1 MANKAI
7 KAIIIM
13 LIICFSLIISTPM
26 VILSTILSPYG
37 RISKKIPFY
46 YYPSSPSIM
55 DELNINADLGD
66 IEIKYI
72 TEPVDY
78 CTKID
83 VKIEMI
89 GSGLAEKSYYDYF
102 NIVWQN
108 SSGRVNF
115 TISLKAN
122 INQGEILSLIKNVSI
137 TVGLK
142 ASVICD
148 INLNVNVQGN
158 VKITVPW
165 GISVGN
171 ILINVSKGD
180 IQFNLSNCNV
190 DGNLMGLIQK
200 EGDLELKSNNVQYL
214 NNHTWYLNTQV
225 GDILL
230 YIFQYTDINGNISG
244 TITHEQG
251 NIKFKYQ
258 DSSINNGAYFK
269 LYYYIDD
276 FPLLNEIINQV
287 AGFGSNH
294 SEEQLLFDLWSFDY
308 PNQNNYNLLFNN
320 ANGYFLELD
329 LIT

>member
-7 KAIIIM
+7 TAIIIM
-13 LIICFSLIISTPM
+13 LVISFSLIISTPM

-37 RISKKIPFY
+37 IISEELPFY
-46 YYPSSPSIM
+46 YRPSSPSII
-55 DELNINADLGD
+55 DELNINTDLGNV
-66 IEIKYI
+66 EIKYI

-78 CTKID
+78 CAKID

-89 GSGLAEKSYYDYF
+89 GSGLAGKSYFDYF
-102 NIVWQN
+102 NIIWQN
-108 SSGRVNF
+108 TSSHVNF
-115 TISLKAN
+115 TMRLKAG
-122 INQGEILSLIKNVSI
+122 INQVEILSLIRNLSI

-148 INLNVNVQGN
+148 INLNVNVQGD
-158 VKITVPW
+158 VRITVPW
-165 GISVGN
+165 GISVEN

-180 IQFNLSNCNV
+180 IQVDFSNCIV

-200 EGDLELKSNNVQYL
+200 EGDLELQSNNVQYL
-214 NNHTWYLNTQV
+214 NNHTWFLNTQV

-251 NIKFKYQ
+251 HIKFKYQ

-320 ANGYFLELD
+320 SNGNFLELD
-329 LIT
+329 LNT